1 MSEYKDA
8 APFFTEEPQFQN
20 LAEGE
25 TAVIRC
31 KADGTP
37 NPQIKWVH
45 NGKPI
50 EQAEPNPR
58 RQISDDSIIITDLT
72 KKDTGNYGCNA
83 TNSIG
88 YVYKDVFIN
97 VQSIPPEIKEGPENL
112 TKVDGSEAVMRC
124 RVFGAPRPLV
134 KWMREDV
141 ELTGGNFNITTEGDL
156 VIHVPEQGLQ
166 W

>member
-1 MSEYKDA
+1 MIDMSSRNNRNTCALKSALQLSNLLLHPTA

-20 LAEGE
+20 KAEGE

-31 KADGTP
+31 KADGSP

-97 VQSIPPEIKEGPENL
+97 VQCEFFIIIIKLE
-112 TKVDGSEAVMRC
+112 
-124 RVFGAPRPLV
+124 
-134 KWMREDV
+134 
-141 ELTGGNFNITTEGDL
+141 
-156 VIHVPEQGLQ
+156 
-166 W
+166 